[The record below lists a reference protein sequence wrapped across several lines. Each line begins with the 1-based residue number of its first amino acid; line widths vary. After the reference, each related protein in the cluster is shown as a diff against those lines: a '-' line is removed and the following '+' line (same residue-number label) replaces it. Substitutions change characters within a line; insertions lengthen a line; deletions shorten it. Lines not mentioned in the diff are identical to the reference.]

1 MKNKNIDLRHVT
13 FALSEQKRS
22 CFSNGKTKYSLEKEK
37 ENKDKICL
45 LQNNKYVSKSSNKS
59 HLTSIKFNKNIVQI
73 KQLIK
78 VDLTTDSLNSEQ
90 KVTHKKTSQKAD
102 STINTFLNKNYIL
115 SPDNNR
121 NNKSSS
127 IISPICS
134 TKSQSNK
141 TSFYNSANMLSPKQ
155 KSLLFKKLPFPK
167 VPISLRTSYKES
179 LSLPIINKSFST
191 TTNSL
196 FHSTYSSLNVT
207 NSFNGKDN
215 NPLSKMPSI
224 IHICNAKLKSSS
236 DCSLQISKQLH
247 KIKKTKLSINKQNK
261 MEKTKRKRK
270 RNSKNKSSII
280 KKIISTYSV
289 KDCSN
294 MNPSSFNSKA
304 YVIYPE
310 GNINK
315 AEFISNNNKNIFI
328 QTFDLDK
335 LNQQVS
341 YEHRGII
348 LQKFPFE
355 IEVEREDTENDESNV
370 LSLRNLK
377 KDKLVEI
384 GLRKQN
390 TLDIKKIKQK
400 QISDII
406 HRKLYN
412 LRIKKLNFDKF
423 HISYYTKQQMCK

>member
-1 MKNKNIDLRHVT
+1 
-13 FALSEQKRS
+13 
-22 CFSNGKTKYSLEKEK
+22 
-37 ENKDKICL
+37 
-45 LQNNKYVSKSSNKS
+45 
-59 HLTSIKFNKNIVQI
+59 
-73 KQLIK
+73 
-78 VDLTTDSLNSEQ
+78 
-90 KVTHKKTSQKAD
+90 
-102 STINTFLNKNYIL
+102 
-115 SPDNNR
+115 
-121 NNKSSS
+121 
-127 IISPICS
+127 
-134 TKSQSNK
+134 
-141 TSFYNSANMLSPKQ
+141 
-155 KSLLFKKLPFPK
+155 
-167 VPISLRTSYKES
+167 
-179 LSLPIINKSFST
+179 
-191 TTNSL
+191 
-196 FHSTYSSLNVT
+196 
-207 NSFNGKDN
+207 
-215 NPLSKMPSI
+215 MPSI
-224 IHICNAKLKSSS
+224 INICNAKLKSSS

-247 KIKKTKLSINKQNK
+247 KIRKTKLSINKKNK
-261 MEKTKRKRK
+261 IEKTKRKKK

-280 KKIISTYSV
+280 KKIINTYSV

-384 GLRKQN
+384 GLKKQN

-412 LRIKKLNFDKF
+412 LKIKKLNFEKF
-423 HISYYTKQQMCK
+423 HNSYYTRQQLCK